1 MKITDASVAMAAS
14 RTYSESY
21 EKRENLQ
28 VSVQAPA
35 TDTVELSAGACP
47 EACGSL
53 DLLDDEDGLLLK
65 GSLKALLV
73 EILTG
78 HKIKLVD
85 PAELGQ
91 RQSGQLGTGAADP
104 AASPRQ
110 GWGISY
116 DYSTTYTE
124 TEQLNVAAAG
134 TIRTADGRE
143 LSFAMELSMSRSF
156 VEHNSLSL
164 RLGDAALS
172 DPLVLNLSGQAASL
186 GGFSFAFDF
195 DGDGATDSLPGLNA
209 GSAYLALDR
218 DGDGQIGSG
227 SELFGPTSGNGW
239 TELAAHD
246 QDGNGWID
254 EGDEVFSKLRLWQ
267 PQADGGVNLSSLAE
281 QGVGAIW
288 LKSVAQPFDLRDQN
302 NELAGRVLSTGLF
315 VREDGQSGSVQQLDL
330 LV

>member
-1 MKITDASVAMAAS
+1 MKITDASLAMAAS
-14 RTYSESY
+14 HTYSESY

-28 VSVQAPA
+28 VSVQTPA
-35 TDTVELSAGACP
+35 ADTVELASESCP
-47 EACGSL
+47 EACGSVG
-53 DLLDDEDGLLLK
+53 LLDDESERLLK

-78 HKIKLVD
+78 HKIKFLD
-85 PAELGQ
+85 PAEFEQQG
-91 RQSGQLGTGAADP
+91 SAQLAGGAVD
-104 AASPRQ
+104 ASASQRQ

-124 TEQLNVAAAG
+124 TEQLDVAAAG

-143 LSFAMELSMSRSF
+143 FSFEMELSMSRSF

-195 DGDGATDSLPGLNA
+195 DGDGSADSLPGLNA
-209 GSAYLALDR
+209 GSAYLAIDR
-218 DGDGQIGSG
+218 DGDGSIGSG

-239 TELAAHD
+239 NELTAYD

-254 EGDEVFSKLRLWQ
+254 ESDEVFSRLRLWQ
-267 PQADGGVNLSSLAE
+267 PQAGGGANLSSLAQ

-288 LKSVAQPFDLRDQN
+288 LKSVTQPFDLRDQGN
-302 NELAGRVLSTGLF
+302 ALVGRVLSTGLF
-315 VREDGQSGSVQQLDL
+315 VGEDGRSGSVQQLDL